1 MALEKDKKEYKKA
14 SDIDKNLKRIVL
26 DLKEFVLLET
36 KEQDPKIKDILNEMY
51 ENKLDITNKYIEKVL
66 NVAFDV
72 GDNVVYLPKSLKVE
86 KIGSKL
92 IFEFH
97 HKHQAFLIILFLLG
111 FLFIGGAATYA
122 GFQYLAKERYT

>member
-51 ENKLDITNKYIEKVL
+51 ENRLDITNKYIEKVL

-72 GDNVVYLPKSLKVE
+72 GDNVVY
-86 KIGSKL
+86 
-92 IFEFH
+92 
-97 HKHQAFLIILFLLG
+97 
-111 FLFIGGAATYA
+111 
-122 GFQYLAKERYT
+122 